1 MINYM
6 PQPMQQRTMPTPY
19 ATVVRLRELSIEEA
33 YNRSQIVYRLN
44 PYELRYY
51 NYRLWAV
58 KPTRMVTDLAFRHL
72 SSLNLVSAVVR
83 RFDEGRKPDFELSGR
98 IEALEEYD
106 SEDLLF
112 AHIAVRIN
120 MTRLSDGANIYNRL
134 FDIRKRV
141 YRREANFVIRE
152 MSQIMEYIIT
162 QAVADIDQKLAAEF
176 GLTDPLVPVPEFNHV
191 EQPTFISDS
200 DVSGG
205 GSYGSEVPA
214 SEVSEDDL
222 APSAEGME

>member
-1 MINYM
+1 MH
-6 PQPMQQRTMPTPY
+6 QRAMQTPY
-19 ATVVRLRELSIEEA
+19 AAVVRLREFSIEEA

-58 KPTRMVTDLAFRHL
+58 KPTRMITDLAFRHL
-72 SSLNLVSAVVR
+72 SSVNLVSGVVR

-112 AHIAVRIN
+112 AHIAIRLN
-120 MTRLSDGANIYNRL
+120 LTRVSDGANIYSRL
-134 FDIRKRV
+134 FDIRKKV

-152 MSQIMEYIIT
+152 MSQITEYIFT
-162 QAVADIDQKLAAEF
+162 QAMADIDAKLAAEF
-176 GLTDPLVPVPEFNHV
+176 GMAAGAEELEFMAV
-191 EQPTFISDS
+191 EESKFISDS
-200 DVSGG
+200 DVSEGAHEGVIYESGAPEGGAPGSEIIEGG
-205 GSYGSEVPA
+205 G
-214 SEVSEDDL
+214 
-222 APSAEGME
+222 AEEGGGR